1 MPTEAFIGK
10 EWDQSW
16 DGDFNETGDIEP
28 RNSGEFSLPGE
39 KVSPPPAELVSSS
52 PVVLALPPP
61 SKGINST
68 LTKKT
73 IMAFFE

>member
-16 DGDFNETGDIEP
+16 DGDFDETGDIEP

-39 KVSPPPAELVSSS
+39 KVSSS